1 MTEEISRSEAGI
13 SVEVIEKQPQTFDS
27 KRSSYFELRPFD
39 SSHIYPRKTN
49 FKFSQEIP
57 KLWFRN
63 SSVLTHFVNGIN
75 LFISDFELF
84 MVRVLK
90 SQLPTIQDPVFK
102 QQVCGF
108 VGQESSHSSAHAK
121 YNQTLREQGYQF
133 ESFAKILKFVFAK
146 VLPKLG
152 TKLGLATIAGF
163 EHLTSLLAEITL
175 KYDFFETAHPTMSE
189 LWCWHAAEELE
200 HKTMAFD
207 VLQSVDRSYLL
218 RILGLVLGTA
228 IVSVLT
234 VSGMVLLALQDSHF
248 FSWKTCA
255 DLNRLF
261 FTEFKLIPR
270 ILNRLIVYF
279 RPDFHPSQQ
288 ETQHYAAKVF
298 EI

>member
-1 MTEEISRSEAGI
+1 MTEEISWNEGI
-13 SVEVIEKQPQTFDS
+13 SVEVIEQQP
-27 KRSSYFELRPFD
+27 SSVGAKKTSHFELRPLD
-39 SSHIYPRKTN
+39 SHHIYPRKTN
-49 FKFSQEIP
+49 FKFSPEIP

-63 SSVLTHFVNGIN
+63 SSILTHFVNGIN

-90 SQLPTIQDPVFK
+90 SQFHTISDPVFK
-102 QQVCGF
+102 QQVRGF
-108 VGQESSHSSAHAK
+108 IGQESSHSSVHVK

-133 ESFAKILKFVFAK
+133 ESFSKILRFVFEK

-152 TKLGLATIAGF
+152 TNLSLATIAGF

-175 KYDFFETAHPTMSE
+175 KYDFFETAHPAMRE
-189 LWCWHAAEELE
+189 LWYWHAAEELE

-218 RILGLVLGTA
+218 RVWGLVLGTA

-234 VSGMVLLALQDSHF
+234 VSGMFLLAFQDSNF

-255 DLNRLF
+255 DLNNLF
-261 FTEFKLIPR
+261 FTEYKLLPR
-270 ILNRLIVYF
+270 SLTRLLVYF
-279 RPDFHPSQQ
+279 QPNFHPSQQ
-288 ETQHYAAKVF
+288 DTQQYAAKVF
-298 EI
+298 EG